1 MTQTQDP
8 ARSRTFSW
16 SDPGINAAHVG
27 RRGGLDLLR
36 AMIAGELAAPPIMH
50 LVDMSRMEAE
60 EGWVAV
66 ELVPQEFHYNPLGTV
81 HGGVISTLL
90 DTAAACA
97 VHTTLPAGIGYTS
110 LDLNVKFLR
119 PVTVASGTLR
129 CEGTVLQRGRRTS
142 LAEAKL
148 LDAQS
153 RLVAHATSTCLLY
166 PLTPPA

>member
-1 MTQTQDP
+1 MTQTQD
-8 ARSRTFSW
+8 RSRTFSW
-16 SDPGINAAHVG
+16 SDPGINAAQLG
-27 RRGGLDLLR
+27 RRSGLDLLR

-50 LVDMSRMEAE
+50 LVDMARMEAE

-97 VHTTLPAGIGYTS
+97 VHTTLPAGVGYTS

-119 PVTVASGTLR
+119 PVTVDSGTLR
-129 CEGTVLQRGRRTS
+129 CEGTVLQRGRRTA
-142 LAEAKL
+142 LAEA
-148 LDAQS
+148 
-153 RLVAHATSTCLLY
+153 RLTDTKGRLIAHATSTCLLF
-166 PLTPPA
+166 PLDSPTP